1 MDGPFYDN
9 VSITILEARQ
19 AIKNTKFINTI
30 LYTNKNYFY
39 REDCS
44 EFEIMFK
51 LPLNLNIIRNN
62 AKIRSKTNFNDKIIS
77 ICNYEI
83 KKYYEKYG
91 LGSVRL
97 FYINDKQS
105 IYREIIKVIIKE
117 LWCPTIFDKFKKYY
131 KEWTYTPGNPGYNR
145 IHNRFNC
152 YTNIINLINNK
163 SILKSKNSKSNN
175 SKSNNS
181 KLKHSK
187 TYSVLQNKENN
198 YFKTNNKKYKTDSDL
213 DDTDLDDTDFDS
225 DWSD

>member
-19 AIKNTKFINTI
+19 ALKNTKLITSI
-30 LYTNKNYFY
+30 LYTNEIYFY
-39 REDCS
+39 KEYCT
-44 EFEIMFK
+44 EFKKIFK

-62 AKIRSKTNFNDKIIS
+62 AKILSKTNFNDKIIS

-97 FYINDKQS
+97 FYLNDKQS

-117 LWCPTIFDKFKKYY
+117 LWCPTIFDRFKKYY

-152 YTNIINLINNK
+152 YTNIINFINNK
-163 SILKSKNSKSNN
+163 SILKPTNLKSKNY
-175 SKSNNS
+175 

-187 TYSVLQNKENN
+187 TYSVLQNKEKKN
-198 YFKTNNKKYKTDSDL
+198 FKTNNKISKTDSDL
-213 DDTDLDDTDFDS
+213 DESDFDS
-225 DWSD
+225 DWSE